1 MFFLAAEKE
10 VADDDDEGSGPYYSD
25 LQALILLTWTVK
37 QQWLLSLL
45 AQIQRISFDQD
56 LVHYDIFFN

>member
-10 VADDDDEGSGPYYSD
+10 VDDDDEGSGSYYSD

-37 QQWLLSLL
+37 QQWLLSSL

-56 LVHYDIFFN
+56 LVYYDVFFN